1 MTGDKKRENEKKK
14 GEKDGKRKWGHLVQT
29 TMKGA
34 DVSRSLAEVQE
45 KQSYGY
51 ELNKEKRNKKK
62 DPASMGCFPLPIQRK
77 KGNLL
82 LAFRPRFE
90 D

>member
-62 DPASMGCFPLPIQRK
+62 RPSIDGLLPPSHSTEE
-77 KGNLL
+77 GE
-82 LAFRPRFE
+82 LAFSLSTE
-90 D
+90 V